1 MDNATGLS
9 AQQVVVTYEWVSVAL
24 GKVSSTCRCYPL
36 GKVAQPVVMALIS
49 QVLYAFVA
57 ICGCFRPEVFGLA
70 SLRGEYSA
78 PLGLWKLRD
87 PT

>member
-24 GKVSSTCRCYPL
+24 GKVSCMVRCYPL
-36 GKVAQPVVMALIS
+36 GNVVWPVVDALIS

-78 PLGLWKLRD
+78 PLGLGKRRD
-87 PT
+87 LT